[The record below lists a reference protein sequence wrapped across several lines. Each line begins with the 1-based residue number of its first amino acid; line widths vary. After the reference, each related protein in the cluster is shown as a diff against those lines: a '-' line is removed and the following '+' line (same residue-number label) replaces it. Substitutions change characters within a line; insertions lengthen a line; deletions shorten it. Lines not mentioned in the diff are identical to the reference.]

1 MWLPRI
7 LKDKK
12 ELCHKL
18 REREKELACLY
29 SFAEIV
35 ETEGMTKEEIMKR
48 LAIVLPKSW
57 QYPDLARARIR
68 LDDEK
73 YLSEDF
79 RETDWEQS
87 ADIIVSGIKRGGID
101 VFYIKERPVEREG
114 PFLKEERELLEA
126 VAERLGRVIERL
138 ETKRELKKNLLFF
151 RCLVEKNAEA
161 IIIFDNSKKVEYAN
175 DAAKLLFNE
184 DYSPLRE
191 HLSSIRENGPKIS
204 EIQMK
209 RSNGE
214 KLVAEMFANSAS
226 LAGRKIYI
234 MSLRDITRRKDL
246 REELEK
252 KLNEL
257 EIFYEASLGREMRII
272 ELKEQIDE
280 LMSRI
285 NELED

>member
-1 MWLPRI
+1 
-7 LKDKK
+7 
-12 ELCHKL
+12 
-18 REREKELACLY
+18 
-29 SFAEIV
+29 
-35 ETEGMTKEEIMKR
+35 
-48 LAIVLPKSW
+48 
-57 QYPDLARARIR
+57 
-68 LDDEK
+68 
-73 YLSEDF
+73 
-79 RETDWEQS
+79 
-87 ADIIVSGIKRGGID
+87 
-101 VFYIKERPVEREG
+101 
-114 PFLKEERELLEA
+114 
-126 VAERLGRVIERL
+126 
-138 ETKRELKKNLLFF
+138 
-151 RCLVEKNAEA
+151 
-161 IIIFDNSKKVEYAN
+161 
-175 DAAKLLFNE
+175 
-184 DYSPLRE
+184 
-191 HLSSIRENGPKIS
+191 
-204 EIQMK
+204 MK